1 MFPPSNTATLQTLA
15 NGTTESTPL
24 DGYQYVTLNA
34 LPSTD
39 PGIIQIAGDQTCPT
53 YTAASQAY
61 YNSTTFLGLKTQLQP
76 FYNKFEPLLSGYFT
90 TSQIGFQSAYNIFD
104 YINVGYV
111 HNATIYNDVAWEDLY
126 QLRTLA
132 DQQSFDLNYNAS
144 SPNASIGGMAI
155 AGNVLS
161 RLNQTVSQSDSTLK
175 VTYFVG
181 AYSPQMAFW
190 GLMGLQNASVNFTGL
205 PDYASASVFELRRP
219 AGSTGFDDL
228 SVRFGFRN
236 GTNATSVVNYFPM
249 FNYNSTDM
257 PWTDFMTSMSA
268 IGISSDASWCNIC
281 NSSLVFCTGSGKAS
295 TSSTS
300 PASGSMPQSSSSST
314 SSSGLSNAAAG
325 GIGAGVTIGVIAII
339 EGLIALWYFSS
350 RKKTGRGSAEK
361 VPSNQP
367 SETGSA

>member
-1 MFPPSNTATLQTLA
+1 MGFWQGMFPPSSTATLQTLA

-53 YTAASQAY
+53 YTVASEAY
-61 YNSTTFLGLKTQLQP
+61 YNSTTFLGLQPQLQP
-76 FYNKFEPLLSGYFT
+76 FYNKFKPLLAGYFT
-90 TSQIGFQSAYNIFD
+90 DSQIGFQNAYNIFD
-104 YINVGYV
+104 YINVGYI
-111 HNATIYNDVAWEDLY
+111 HNATIYNNVAWDDLY

-155 AGNVLS
+155 AGSVLS
-161 RLNQTVSQSDSTLK
+161 RLNQTVSQSSPNLK

-190 GLMGLQNASVNFTGL
+190 ALMGLQNASTNFTGL

-236 GTNATSVVNYFPM
+236 GTNATSEVNYFPM

-257 PWTDFMTSMSA
+257 PWSDWSSAMSK
-268 IGISSDASWCNIC
+268 ISISSDATWCNMC
-281 NSSLVFCTGSGKAS
+281 NSSLVFCTGSGKS
-295 TSSTS
+295 TSSAT
-300 PASGSMPQSSSSST
+300 PATGSAPQSSS

-339 EGLIALWYFSS
+339 EGLVALWYFSS
-350 RKKTGRGSAEK
+350 RKRTRASAAEK
-361 VPSNQP
+361 IPSN
-367 SETGSA
+367 